1 MSHARAGNGIVSES
15 RRLGDGPNSRCPRR
29 PAAATC
35 VLRVWRCALSKKQWG
50 QPELD
55 WLPLSRA
62 VFTFGVAE
70 EGISDALHDKPL
82 HELTEAEMAETH
94 ATSFSVR
101 VLTRMLEEK
110 TGARKAEI
118 NPTSCTFSF
127 SFDID
132 GVASLMSG
140 PPWAIIE
147 EPRETAASF
156 DPRLDAEALFNTEGF
171 VRIGDEEA
179 VSHAEQLDA
188 VRKATG
194 LVWRQFML
202 RAFDRAVSTGA
213 VVLFARIQ
221 ATSAPFERLPAD
233 VWPLLNVVDWQNGVA
248 VAPDRTAYWSIHV
261 RPRRADQAAAVS
273 SATSRRP
280 GRNRAGM
287 AIAKIY
293 PNGIPNSA
301 TEPNTIICR
310 KVGNW
315 LKDQGMPGVSDSTI
329 LRAAG
334 RRD

>member
-1 MSHARAGNGIVSES
+1 
-15 RRLGDGPNSRCPRR
+15 
-29 PAAATC
+29 
-35 VLRVWRCALSKKQWG
+35 LSKKQWG

-55 WLPLSRA
+55 WLPMSRA

-221 ATSAPFERLPAD
+221 ATSSPFDNPKDLDRLFDAFFTTKPDGLGMGLRICRTIIAD
-233 VWPLLNVVDWQNGVA
+233 HGGNLWASRNADTGATFKFSLPMQ
-248 VAPDRTAYWSIHV
+248 
-261 RPRRADQAAAVS
+261 PRRA
-273 SATSRRP
+273 
-280 GRNRAGM
+280 
-287 AIAKIY
+287 
-293 PNGIPNSA
+293 
-301 TEPNTIICR
+301 
-310 KVGNW
+310 
-315 LKDQGMPGVSDSTI
+315 
-329 LRAAG
+329 
-334 RRD
+334 